1 MLTQLPRCFLGVMVT
16 KVIIV
21 KIIIRDKMVFA
32 VEMEVMVEMY
42 HGRGQTG
49 QTEQTGQT

>member
-21 KIIIRDKMVFA
+21 KIIIRDKMV
-32 VEMEVMVEMY
+32 VMVEIVIMVEN
-42 HGRGQTG
+42 RQDEQDGQDG
-49 QTEQTGQT
+49 QDRQN